1 MIKRTSYDTASPQM
15 GVQAVLL
22 SLPDFLGVTDRIRRA
37 SIVLFQRIGI
47 FSKERNKDR
56 SQWQNNLIC
65 CREVYPQKA
74 CWLDPYIEHK
84 KKTLTPSKLHGNS
97 VARQQSDSHVKG
109 GIRGQLANA
118 FHISRFSPQQ
128 GKVVLLLYYIIYI
141 ELKGFQLYKAINSS
155 IF

>member
-1 MIKRTSYDTASPQM
+1 MIKRTSYDTASPRM

-22 SLPDFLGVTDRIRRA
+22 SLPDFLGVMDRIRRA

-47 FSKERNKDR
+47 FSKERNKNR

-65 CREVYPQKA
+65 CREVYPQKR

-97 VARQQSDSHVKG
+97 VAGQESDSHVKG

-118 FHISRFSPQQ
+118 FHIS
-128 GKVVLLLYYIIYI
+128 
-141 ELKGFQLYKAINSS
+141 
-155 IF
+155 